1 LSYIGRSLTDEFKA
15 IRMNLIPVSFDL
27 RRTSFHLPG
36 RPLLADPK
44 DDVASPRSDPA
55 GWSKSCI
62 SGIPVQGSSPEPG
75 GGEMRAGTLPK
86 ISGKPS
92 KRVRNR
98 LTLKLGMLAA
108 VLFLGSS
115 LAQAVPPSSARPFR
129 VVDKNGAL
137 VGYTVTENVVA
148 RQIGT
153 EWVTFYVHTGLGIF
167 DSNAIYV
174 YYTTADC
181 SGTRYIPH
189 YSTFSEGT
197 RVGPLLYYP
206 ADQQVMTPQS
216 VRVVY
221 GNGDPDG
228 LCQATSNVSGVFG
241 TAATVNVDSF
251 GLQLPF
257 KAVQ

>member
-1 LSYIGRSLTDEFKA
+1 
-15 IRMNLIPVSFDL
+15 
-27 RRTSFHLPG
+27 
-36 RPLLADPK
+36 
-44 DDVASPRSDPA
+44 
-55 GWSKSCI
+55 
-62 SGIPVQGSSPEPG
+62 
-75 GGEMRAGTLPK
+75 MRAGTLPK
-86 ISGKPS
+86 TTGHVCGRRRASGS
-92 KRVRNR
+92 IAAG
-98 LTLKLGMLAA
+98 LLGA
-108 VLFLGSS
+108 VLFVVSS
-115 LAQAVPPSSARPFR
+115 SAFAVQPGAARPFR

-174 YYTTADC
+174 YYTTSDC

-189 YSTFSEGT
+189 YSTFAEGT
-197 RVGPLLYYP
+197 RVGPQLYYP
-206 ADQQVMTPQS
+206 ADQQVLTPQS

-228 LCQATSNVSGVFG
+228 LCQATSNLSGVYG
-241 TAATVNVDSF
+241 AVATVNVDSF

-257 KAVQ
+257 KAIQ